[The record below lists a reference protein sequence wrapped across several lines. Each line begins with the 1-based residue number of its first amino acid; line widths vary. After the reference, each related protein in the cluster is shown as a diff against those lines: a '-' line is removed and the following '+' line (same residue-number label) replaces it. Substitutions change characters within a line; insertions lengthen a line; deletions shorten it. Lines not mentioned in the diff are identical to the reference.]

1 MIIIYI
7 NIKLENENYSW
18 YSDYD
23 SVHTIV
29 GMVLTIWYMIL
40 TITGGATGTSTTRPN
55 TNYQISGRK
64 TRTKRQRR
72 TVTLGN
78 NRQESRRDDS
88 AGSRRSAQ

>member
-18 YSDYD
+18 YGDYD

-40 TITGGATGTSTTRPN
+40 TITGGATDTSTTKPN
-55 TNYQISGRK
+55 TNY
-64 TRTKRQRR
+64 
-72 TVTLGN
+72 
-78 NRQESRRDDS
+78 
-88 AGSRRSAQ
+88 